1 MKKATL
7 LFASFITLLFIS
19 CTGPEG
25 PPGFDG
31 YDGLDGADGQD
42 GIDGEIGNVFD
53 VVGDFTAEN
62 EYQIFVDF
70 YETAPTLEV
79 FENDVILIY
88 ILWDQT
94 EDNDG
99 LPVDIWRLLRQT
111 RILDQGLLQYNYD
124 HTFLD
129 AYIFLES
136 DFDLNTLPT
145 GDTDEQI
152 FRIAVLP
159 ANLVAGSKMDKS
171 NISTVMQTLGVEES
185 TISRIHLN

>member
-7 LFASFITLLFIS
+7 LFASLITLLFIS

-31 YDGLDGADGQD
+31 LDGQDGLDGL
-42 GIDGEIGNVFD
+42 DGEIGNVFD
-53 VVGDFTAEN
+53 IVGDFTAEN

-70 YETAPTLEV
+70 NEIAPTLEV

-99 LPVDIWRLLRQT
+99 VPVDIWRLLPQT

-129 AYIFLES
+129 ANIFLES

-159 ANLVAGSKMDKS
+159 ANIVSGSKLDKS
-171 NISTVMQTLGVEES
+171 NISTVMQSIGVTEKS
-185 TISRIHLN
+185 ISRIHLN

>member
-7 LFASFITLLFIS
+7 LFTSLITLLFIS

-31 YDGLDGADGQD
+31 FDGPQGPPGQDGLDA
-42 GIDGEIGNVFD
+42 EIGNVFD

-62 EYQIFVDF
+62 DYQILVDF
-70 YETAPTLEV
+70 NESAPTLEV
-79 FENDVILIY
+79 FENDVVLIY

-94 EDNDG
+94 VDNNG
-99 LPVDIWRLLRQT
+99 ENVDIWRLMPQT
-111 RILDQGLLQYNYD
+111 LILNQGLLQYNYD

-129 AYIFLES
+129 ANIFLEA
-136 DFDLNTLPT
+136 DFDLSTLPSA
-145 GDTDEQI
+145 DTDEQI

-159 ANLVAGSKMDKS
+159 ANLVAGSKLDKS
-171 NISTVMQTLGVEES
+171 NIANVLQTLGVEENN
-185 TISRIHLN
+185 IPRIKVN